1 MKQDD
6 VNEQFRAIMF
16 RDMVEHGETLIQ
28 RICELEAASR
38 HEMSCNDDPEA
49 AGRFADEAFALF
61 MDSQMK
67 MLPTIV
73 MGLADR
79 FNREHEA
86 YTALLD
92 TMSEVHGVLLMAA
105 QHRARRE
112 PVLEEINLE
121 LALTFLTDARE
132 GALYEKTEE
141 DEDEPDDSEL

>member
-1 MKQDD
+1 MNQDN
-6 VNEQFRAIMF
+6 VNEQFRAIVF

-38 HEMSCNDDPEA
+38 HEMSCNDDPVA
-49 AGRFADEAFALF
+49 AGKFADEAFALF
-61 MDSQMK
+61 MDTQMK
-67 MLPTIV
+67 MIPTIV

-92 TMSEVHGVLLMAA
+92 TMGEVREVLLLAA

-112 PVLEEINLE
+112 PVLEEINLD
-121 LALTFLTDARE
+121 LALTFLADAQE
-132 GALYEKTEE
+132 HALYEKTEE
-141 DEDEPDDSEL
+141 SDEPNNPQL